1 MALDVI
7 SLSTLLKSDSTK
19 EEIENLL
26 FSFEKLNG
34 TTGCVD
40 IEYFL
45 HKKAI
50 EFEKMDLART
60 YLVLSKY
67 KDKVY
72 LAGYFAIAPKPLVIK
87 KKVFKKISNTQQK
100 KLMGFGHKT
109 DQNNYECK
117 GYLIGQLGKNYS
129 KEAIMANQLSGS
141 ELLQLAYR
149 KIKEAH
155 EIVGGRVVHLECQ
168 NIPKLKEFYKE
179 EGFREIENRES
190 EDDLCIFV
198 KTIDKI

>member
-1 MALDVI
+1 MTLNVI

-19 EEIENLL
+19 EEIESLL

-34 TTGCVD
+34 TTGCID
-40 IEYFL
+40 IEYFI

-60 YLVLSKY
+60 YLVLSMY
-67 KDKVY
+67 KNRAY

-87 KKVFKKISNTQQK
+87 KKVFRKLSGTQQK

-109 DQNNYECK
+109 DQSNYECK
-117 GYLIGQLGKNYS
+117 GYLIGQIGKNFS
-129 KEAIMANQLSGS
+129 EEAVSANQLNGS
-141 ELLQLAYR
+141 ELLQLAYS

-168 NIPKLKEFYKE
+168 NIHKLKNFYE
-179 EGFREIENRES
+179 DQGFREIENRKTKDE
-190 EDDLCIFV
+190 LCIFV